1 MNRPKQQKRPMKL
14 TQKNTLLLVAFIVFA
29 LIICSA
35 GLMIVLNSDKLNLS
49 SMTTV
54 NRCSDENMVEEAR
67 QVGNLVHEF
76 EDVKFIAIYTNKE
89 QLVSPILKMQEIR
102 YEVEDLDLP
111 YCLDGIEKASIN
123 YMNSV
128 IIYMTHHMAGMDAA
142 SVKAEFNASED
153 LLAIYKEEYAR
164 FTGTEYVQP
173 TSIPTTMPV
182 VNPTTAP

>member
-1 MNRPKQQKRPMKL
+1 MNKPKQKRPMKL
-14 TQKNTLLLVAFIVFA
+14 TQKNTLILVAFIVFA
-29 LIICSA
+29 LIICGA
-35 GLMIVLNSDKLNLS
+35 GLLIVLNSDKLNFS
-49 SMTTV
+49 SMTAE
-54 NRCSDENMVEEAR
+54 NRCSAENMVLEAR
-67 QVGNLVHEF
+67 QVGDLVHEF

-111 YCLDGIEKASIN
+111 VCLDGLKKASVN

-153 LLAIYKEEYAR
+153 LLAIYKEEYAKV
-164 FTGTEYVQP
+164 TGMEYIQP
-173 TSIPTTMPV
+173 TSIPATMP
-182 VNPTTAP
+182 TATP